1 MISEEIIKIYENYG
15 YEYKRIKNVNVFEYK
30 HGRYFGADIF
40 DDGGDVDSIKA
51 MYQKQNFAVSIK
63 KTLNEE
69 DIENELFDSFF
80 QTRMFQNRIKRE
92 YTLFA
97 KAQTVN
103 FEDAHYEYVNGSYSA
118 YSLDSDCVAFDVE
131 DNIKRDVVEKAL
143 SCLNQSGANLVII
156 EAAAGFGKTCTA
168 NEIVFKMCERDENIL
183 PLHIELSKN
192 REARV
197 FKHILQNEIEN
208 QFQNAVTS
216 KTVARQIERGKIPVI
231 IDGFDELLSKDCN
244 SVAEKSR
251 DAESM
256 LNTIISML
264 EKNAKIIITSRK
276 TAIFNDQRFYSW
288 ISSSNKKFTT
298 HRISI
303 AEPNVNDWLDLE
315 KIHLLQQHDFPLQS
329 IANPVLLSY
338 LKYSSYD
345 NLLCDLSKSNNI
357 VDNYFS
363 FLLDREKERQKIKW
377 EKADQLRIMEKLV
390 RVMCEG
396 DFKSDDKT
404 FIKDIILDTN
414 KDVFRDYISSY
425 RDFPKPTQDE
435 LAETLSNH
443 ALLDRKKDNTV
454 GFINDFVFGFLIGKN
469 FIEGKFEKHYP
480 DKYGTIVSQDFALL
494 AISAF
499 RFQPSEEKQKIYE
512 ILKREN
518 FNYNNEFVFFR
529 DLFLKNDFE
538 NDAFQGLTVKNVFI
552 FNVSFRMLDNQK
564 RFSDI
569 VFESCIF
576 ENCRFERGAFG
587 GTALLNC
594 SYQNCEWIDGSISE
608 SGLCI
613 SGFKC
618 NNDFV
623 NNQYADFDKKEEDE
637 GEIQEN
643 FEQKIL
649 ELFIRTEQKMKQ
661 MRKMEDVYDAFD
673 RKNKKNV
680 DKTINQLRSNQ
691 YIAID
696 GNRCFIQKEGIT
708 YYNKN
713 YRGLK

>member
-1 MISEEIIKIYENYG
+1 MISEEIKQIYESYG
-15 YEYKRIKNVNVFEYK
+15 YEYKCIQNVDVFEYK

-40 DDGGDVDSIKA
+40 DDGYDVESVKA

-63 KTLNEE
+63 KSLNEE
-69 DIENELFDSFF
+69 AVENELFDSFF
-80 QTRMFQNRIKRE
+80 QTKMFQNRIKRE
-92 YTLFA
+92 YSLFA

-103 FEDAHYEYVNGSYSA
+103 FDDAHYEYVNGCYSA
-118 YSLDSDCVAFDVE
+118 FSLDSECVAFDVE
-131 DNIKRDVVEKAL
+131 DNVKRNVVEKVI
-143 SCLNQSGANLVII
+143 SSLNLPGANLVII

-168 NEIVFKMCERDENIL
+168 NEIVFKMCENDENTL

-216 KTVARQIERGKIPVI
+216 RTVARQIERGKIPVI

-244 SVAEKSR
+244 NLAEKSR

-256 LNTIISML
+256 LNTIISL
-264 EKNAKIIITSRK
+264 LKKNAKIIITSRK
-276 TAIFNDQRFYSW
+276 TAIFNDQKFYSW
-288 ISSSNKKFTT
+288 ISNSSSNFST

-303 AEPNVNDWLDLE
+303 AEPNVNDWLDAK
-315 KIHLLQQHDFPLQS
+315 KINLLQQNGFPLQS
-329 IANPVLLSY
+329 VANPVLLSY
-338 LKYSSYD
+338 LKYSTYD
-345 NLLCDLSKSNNI
+345 NLVCDLSKSNNI

-363 FLLDREKERQKIKW
+363 FLLEREKERQKIKW
-377 EKADQLRIMEKLV
+377 EKGDQLRILEKLV

-414 KDVFRDYISSY
+414 KEVFRDYISAY
-425 RDFPKPTQDE
+425 RDYPKPTQDE

-480 DKYGTIVSQDFALL
+480 EKYGSVVSQDFALL
-494 AISAF
+494 ALSAF
-499 RFQPSEEKQKIYE
+499 RFQPLEEKQKIYE
-512 ILKREN
+512 ILKRDD
-518 FNYNNEFVFFR
+518 FNYNNEFIFFR

-538 NDAFQGLTVKNVFI
+538 NDQFNGLTIKNIFI
-552 FNVSFRMLDNQK
+552 SNVSFKTLDNQE
-564 RFSDI
+564 RFSDM
-569 VFESCIF
+569 VFESCVF
-576 ENCRFERGAFG
+576 EKCQFERGAFG

-594 SYQNCEWIDGSISE
+594 SYQDCEWIDGAANE
-608 SGLCI
+608 NRLCI

-623 NNQYADFDKKEEDE
+623 NNQYANLDNNEE
-637 GEIQEN
+637 EN
-643 FEQKIL
+643 NARKNYEQQIL
-649 ELFIRTEQKMKQ
+649 ELFIRSEKKIKL
-661 MRKMEDVYDAFD
+661 MRKIEDIYDVFE
-673 RKNKKNV
+673 RGEKKNI
-680 DKTINQLRSNQ
+680 DKTINQLRTNQ

-696 GNRCFIQKEGIT
+696 GNRCFIQKEGII